1 MSFETRVS
9 TIDRA
14 GIGILDTQRTDFNDA
29 AANSALQAI
38 TGIAALVD
46 INTVIVTATHQAP
59 IAGQVYTWEIT
70 SGNGAGHLVINNQG
84 QIKRVNGQTLVGP
97 YTLVVRHTESGPLFR
112 YRDADITIAIV

>member
-1 MSFETRVS
+1 MAFETRIS
-9 TIDRA
+9 TIDQA

-29 AANSALQAI
+29 AANSTLQEI
-38 TGIAALVD
+38 TGIAALID
-46 INTVIVTATHQAP
+46 IATVIVTATHEPAQD
-59 IAGQVYTWEIT
+59 GQVYTWAIT